1 MATDEYGKLFKRAWG
16 DPDFKALTVSQ
27 QALYQKL
34 ISQPDISLAG
44 VVTLATT
51 RWAGQTADL
60 TPAAIDATLDGLA
73 ARRFVVVDRDTQE
86 VLVRAFIRRDLGWK
100 SLKTIKGIVLAVERV
115 LSPTILGVIS
125 AELERIDT
133 TVLSDRRSDQYGT
146 SPREYIEA
154 QIAHLVDENP
164 PRDTP
169 SDGVSTVRSNTPDTP
184 CQGVSEGVS
193 DTPPE
198 GVSDGVCGDS
208 PLAIATATAP
218 TNATATAVAGGC
230 GGNASTD
237 LALVVDATAS
247 ADAPASPTPKTRR
260 GSRLHDGWTPARS
273 DANLNA
279 EQPFDSTWLTDQL
292 DRFRDYWAG
301 VTGTK
306 GTKLDWD
313 ATWRNWIRRSGDQRR
328 RNNRGPDWDALMA
341 HATSDDQARGLA

>member
-16 DPDFKALTVSQ
+16 DPDFKALTVAE

-60 TPAAIDATLDGLA
+60 TPAAIDVTLDGLA
-73 ARRFVVVDRDTQE
+73 ARRFIVVDRDTQE
-86 VLVRAFIRRDLGWK
+86 VLVRSFIRRDLGWK
-100 SLKTIKGIVLAVERV
+100 SLKTIKGIVTAVERV

-133 TVLSDRRSDQYGT
+133 SGLSDKRSDQYDAT
-146 SPREYIEA
+146 PREYIEA

-164 PRDTP
+164 PRNTP
-169 SDGVSTVRSNTPDTP
+169 SDGVCTVRNSPPDTP

-198 GVSDGVCGDS
+198 GVSDGVFTV
-208 PLAIATATAP
+208 PPYTTTPTTAATAAP
-218 TNATATAVAGGC
+218 TPAAAGGC

-237 LALVVDATAS
+237 LALVVDTTAS
-247 ADAPASPTPKTRR
+247 ADAPATPTPKTRR
-260 GSRLHDGWTPARS
+260 GSRLPDAWTPARS

-279 EQPFDSTWLTDQL
+279 EQAFDAQWLTDQL

-301 VTGTK
+301 VTGAK

-341 HATSDDQARGLA
+341 HATSDDRARGLA